1 MQVFRSLFIISF
13 ACAATAPATLAGQTS
28 RSTSSNQDWCA
39 DARDD
44 RDRDREVF
52 CEVRELTMA
61 KPGVLDVTDNPNG
74 SISITAT
81 NRKDIAIRA
90 RVVATDRTESDA
102 AALGREVKVTA
113 ENGRVRADGPNT
125 SGNRRSW
132 WVSYRIEVPASQD
145 LELGTSNG
153 SVSISGVNGRI
164 RAESSNGSL
173 SLVDVG
179 GDVIATTSNGS
190 VHAALG
196 GSTWSGAGLELR
208 TSNGSVRVDVPEKY
222 NARLIAGTSNGNI
235 SVDMPI
241 TVQGRISRQLETTLG
256 SGGPTIRVSS
266 SNGSVRIGRR

>member
-1 MQVFRSLFIISF
+1 
-13 ACAATAPATLAGQTS
+13 
-28 RSTSSNQDWCA
+28 
-39 DARDD
+39 
-44 RDRDREVF
+44 
-52 CEVRELTMA
+52 MA

-222 NARLIAGTSNGNI
+222 NARLIAGTSNGNL

-241 TVQGRISRQLETTLG
+241 TVQGRSSRWTRAPRTSSRPPSLLCHISCEMTMTRASL
-256 SGGPTIRVSS
+256 RVSS
-266 SNGSVRIGRR
+266 AVNVRPAAGWTRMMSKNVGLTAAQVIRTGSPAPVSVCEQN